1 MIFNDKQKDNVQ
13 ELYTKKAWIYDWLF
27 IQFLGWGGALRR
39 FFVHEKYLFSDCK
52 VLDAGCG
59 TGAVLK
65 ALSQVRKSTGFRDL
79 ALHGFDVTP
88 AMLDV
93 LKTWMRAHPL
103 EEMEVRQA
111 DIMNLDAFASDW
123 KDYDLIVFSGLIEYL
138 SKEQTAQALLNLKK
152 LLKPTGTLV
161 AFVSQKTVLNKVI
174 QHWWKQ
180 ALFEEHEVCQMF
192 EKAGFRT
199 VFKQLPF
206 PDNYLHQWCYV
217 IEARYS

>member
-1 MIFNDKQKDNVQ
+1 MTPKDQTSKVQ
-13 ELYTKKAWIYDWLF
+13 ELYAKKAWIYDWLF

-39 FFVHEKYLFSDCK
+39 FFTHEKHLFSGGK

-65 ALSQVRKSTGFRDL
+65 ALSQVRKSTGFRDVT
-79 ALHGFDVTP
+79 LHGFDLTP

-93 LKTWMRAHPL
+93 FKNWMRAHPL
-103 EEMEVRQA
+103 EQMEVRQA
-111 DIMNLDAFASDW
+111 DILNLDALPSGW
-123 KDYDLIVFSGLIEYL
+123 KGYDLIIFSGLIEYL
-138 SKEQTAQALLNLKK
+138 SKEQIIQSILNLKR

-161 AFVSQKTVLNKVI
+161 AFVSQKTILNKLI

-180 ALFEEHEVCQMF
+180 ALFEEAEVRELF
-192 EKAGFRT
+192 ERAGFQL

-217 IEARYS
+217 TEAHNQQ